1 VNAEK
6 ALASAGAFFFLRSI
20 LLSWNSDGSSLLRLK
35 RLFDWNIVMSREL
48 GKQLSRRELLRG
60 SLLAS
65 GALLTGFER
74 IHLLAP
80 GPIAQ
85 AGPQRGGRMIG
96 TVDFTE
102 EARVPM
108 GTPFGDELDGRM
120 YTDLSKL
127 TDDNPMPPADA
138 FYIRT
143 RASRLL
149 PSQKQWTVTVGGL
162 VEKPFNLAM
171 VDLEKMAKPMGL
183 HLIECAGNSRQIH
196 FGMMS
201 VAGWTGVPVSRV
213 LDGTKLKH
221 EATRV
226 LISGFDRYATT
237 SVNSVPGASWV
248 FTLDE
253 LKTSEAFLA
262 TEMDG
267 RALTADHGAP
277 VRLVV
282 PGWYGC
288 ACIKWVNEITFV
300 DDSADATTQMQE
312 YAARTMQNGVPPLA
326 KDYKPAT
333 VDHAAMPIRVEK
345 WSAQGKI
352 AYRVVGILWGGTSPA
367 NKLEIRFNPEQ
378 DYVPVDHFQQSLKD
392 SWSFWSHGWK
402 PSETGKYMIR
412 LRVKDPRV
420 VARRLDSG
428 YYLRTVEIEE
438 I

>member
-1 VNAEK
+1 MNP
-6 ALASAGAFFFLRSI
+6 
-20 LLSWNSDGSSLLRLK
+20 GSGK
-35 RLFDWNIVMSREL
+35 WMSR
-48 GKQLSRRELLRG
+48 RDLLRG
-60 SLLAS
+60 SLIAS

-80 GPIAQ
+80 GPSAQ
-85 AGPQRGGRMIG
+85 AGQLQSGKMIG

-108 GTPFGDELDGRM
+108 GTAFGEELDGRM

-127 TDDNPMPPADA
+127 TIENPAPPSDA

-143 RASRLL
+143 RASKLL
-149 PSQKQWTVTVGGL
+149 PSQKPWTVTVGGL
-162 VEKPFNLAM
+162 VEKPFTLE
-171 VDLEKMAKPMGL
+171 VTDFEKMAKPMGF
-183 HLIECAGNSRQIH
+183 HLMECAGNSRQIH
-196 FGMMS
+196 FGMVS
-201 VAGWTGVPVSRV
+201 VADWTGVPVAQI
-213 LDGTKLKH
+213 LDAAKVNHK
-221 EATRV
+221 ATRV

-253 LKTSEAFLA
+253 LIAAGAFLA

-267 RALTADHGAP
+267 HILTADHGAP

-300 DDSADATTQMQE
+300 DDAAGATSQMQE
-312 YAARTMQNGVPPLA
+312 YAARTMQKGVPPLA

-345 WSAQGKI
+345 WSIGRKI
-352 AYRVVGILWGGTSPA
+352 TYRVVGILWGGTSPT

-392 SWSFWSHGWK
+392 SWSFWSHSWK
-402 PSETGKYMIR
+402 PSEIGKYMIR
-412 LRVKDPRV
+412 LRVKEPRV

-438 I
+438 L

>member
-1 VNAEK
+1 MK
-6 ALASAGAFFFLRSI
+6 PGFAG
-20 LLSWNSDGSSLLRLK
+20 K
-35 RLFDWNIVMSREL
+35 
-48 GKQLSRRELLRG
+48 LSRRELLRG

-74 IHLLAP
+74 IHLHEP
-80 GPIAQ
+80 GQSRQ
-85 AGPQRGGRMIG
+85 ANRFRGGKMIG
-96 TVDFTE
+96 TLEFTE

-108 GTPFGDELDGRM
+108 GTAFGDELDGRM

-127 TDDNPMPPADA
+127 TDENPVLGADA

-143 RASRLL
+143 CASQLL
-149 PSQKQWTVTVGGL
+149 AGQRPWTVMVGGL

-171 VDLEKMAKPMGL
+171 ADLEKMAKPMGS
-183 HLIECAGNSRQIH
+183 HLMECAGNSRQIH

-201 VAGWTGVPVSRV
+201 VADWTGVPISQI
-213 LDGTKLKH
+213 LDGAKMKH

-253 LKTSEAFLA
+253 LKAAGAFLA

-288 ACIKWVNEITFV
+288 ACIKWVNEITLV
-300 DDSADATTQMQE
+300 DDDAAATSQMQE
-312 YAARTMQNGVPPLA
+312 YAARTMQNGVPQLA
-326 KDYKPAT
+326 KDYRQAT

-345 WSAQGKI
+345 WSAQGKT
-352 AYRVVGILWGGTSPA
+352 AYRVVGILWGGSRPVRA
-367 NKLEIRFNPEQ
+367 LEIRFNPEQ

-392 SWSFWSHGWK
+392 SWSFWSHAWT
-402 PSETGKYMIR
+402 PSETGKYLIR
-412 LRVKDPRV
+412 LRVKEPRI